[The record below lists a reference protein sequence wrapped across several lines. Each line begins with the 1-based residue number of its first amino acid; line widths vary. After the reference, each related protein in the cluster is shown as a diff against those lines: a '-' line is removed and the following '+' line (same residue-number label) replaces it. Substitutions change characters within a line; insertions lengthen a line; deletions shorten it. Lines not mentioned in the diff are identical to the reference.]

1 MSMRKKEAAMIARM
15 NAAQHSSS
23 AAVPAPAPA
32 PEPEPAAPEAEEV
45 SRRQKAP
52 IDMLKPSDCL
62 SGDNTGTK
70 SFPIRPYS

>member
-15 NAAQHSSS
+15 NAAQHSSC
-23 AAVPAPAPA
+23 AAVPAPESEAPA
-32 PEPEPAAPEAEEV
+32 PAAPEAEEV

-52 IDMLKPSDCL
+52 IEMLKPSDCL
-62 SGDNTGTK
+62 AGGNKGTK